1 MIYNEIK
8 KKFLDSGFNIDTAP
22 SEAEFIL
29 ENVCNISF
37 KDLFLGKVPSQE
49 LQKKAFDVVQKR
61 IDTKMPLQ
69 YILNCAYFMN
79 KKFFVNS
86 SVLIPRPET
95 QLLVDISKK
104 FINKNSTILEIGTG
118 SGIISIMLSL
128 LTLNRNITAIDI
140 SESAL
145 DVAKINASMYSLQ
158 NDITFLQSDIYENI
172 NNKFD
177 FIISNPPYIPIIE
190 KQNLQIE
197 VKDFEPDLALFA
209 SDIYGI
215 EFYEKIIRDASL
227 YLNNNIGSGILFE
240 LGINQDKL
248 VYNLLEKYNYKKIEL
263 YKDLSGIN
271 RVICALI

>member
-8 KKFLDSGFNIDTAP
+8 KKFLDSGFNIDTAS

-37 KDLFLGKVPSQE
+37 KDLFLGKVPSEE
-49 LQKKAFDVVQKR
+49 LQKKAFNVVQKR

-95 QLLVDISKK
+95 QLLIDISKK

>member
-37 KDLFLGKVPSQE
+37 KDLFLGKVPSEE

>member
-8 KKFLDSGFNIDTAP
+8 KKFLDSGFNIDTAS

-37 KDLFLGKVPSQE
+37 KDLFLGKSPSDKLE
-49 LQKKAFDVVQKR
+49 KKAFDVVQKR
-61 IDTKMPLQ
+61 IDTRMPLQ

-128 LTLNRNITAIDI
+128 LTLNKNITAIDI
-140 SESAL
+140 SEKAL
-145 DVAKINASMYSLQ
+145 EVAKINASKYNIQ
-158 NDITFLQSDIYENI
+158 KDINFIQSDLYENI
-172 NNKFD
+172 NKKFD

-197 VKDFEPDLALFA
+197 VKNFEPNVALFA

-215 EFYEKIIRDASL
+215 EFYEKIIREASL
-227 YLNNNIGSGILFE
+227 YLNNKVGSGIIFE

-248 VYNLLEKYNYKKIEL
+248 VYNLLKKYNYKKIEL

>member
-8 KKFLDSGFNIDTAP
+8 KKFLDSGFNIDTAS

-37 KDLFLGKVPSQE
+37 KDLFLGKVPSEE

>member
-8 KKFLDSGFNIDTAP
+8 KKFLDSGFNIDTAS

-37 KDLFLGKVPSQE
+37 KDLFLGKVPSEE
-49 LQKKAFDVVQKR
+49 LQKKAFNVVQKR

-95 QLLVDISKK
+95 QLLIDISKK

-227 YLNNNIGSGILFE
+227 YLNNNISSGILFE

>member
-8 KKFLDSGFNIDTAP
+8 KKFLDSGFNIDTAS

-37 KDLFLGKVPSQE
+37 KDLFLGKFPSDE

-61 IDTKMPLQ
+61 INTKMPLQ

-128 LTLNRNITAIDI
+128 LTLNKNITAVDI
-140 SESAL
+140 SEKAL
-145 DVAKINASMYSLQ
+145 DVAKINASKYNIQ
-158 NDITFLQSDIYENI
+158 QDITFIQSDIYKNI
-172 NNKFD
+172 NKKFD

-197 VKDFEPDLALFA
+197 VKNFEPNVALFA
-209 SDIYGI
+209 SDIHGI
-215 EFYEKIIRDASL
+215 EFYEKIIREASL
-227 YLNNNIGSGILFE
+227 YLNNKVGSGIIFE

-248 VYNLLEKYNYKKIEL
+248 VYNLLKKYNYKKIQL